1 MKKTLIILL
10 TAILALSLFISCEGD
25 LDEALEAKITVTFD
39 GNGSTDGEMAALKV
53 KKGEDFKL
61 TKNAFEKTD
70 YIFTGWNTAAD
81 GSGTAY
87 ANEGTA
93 KFDKDTTLYAQW
105 IEELTIT
112 FNANNGSETPATKT
126 QKVGKGVETA
136 LDENTFELSGFTF
149 TKWNNEKDGSGTDY
163 ANGAVKTFDSDLE
176 LYAQWA
182 ANTDTPYVVNHYT
195 KNLSDDKYTLSSTDN
210 ETDTTG
216 VLLVLENLKKTI
228 EGFTYDEGFAGTETK
243 GTTKPS
249 SGAVTEAAVLG
260 EGNLVIDLYYSRDS
274 HTVALTKGTDADHI
288 SAITGAGTYAYGA
301 SVSVEATIDSGYK
314 LANWIVTGE
323 TTEVSTDNPYVFT
336 MGASDV
342 AYTANATPISYTVA
356 FNKNN
361 ESATGTMES
370 QSFTY
375 GTAQNLTENG
385 FQYGGKYFG
394 GWATTTS
401 GEKAYSDKQ
410 SVNNLTT
417 TDGDTVT
424 LYAIWTDTPPITII
438 KNTEG
443 PLNLTSGDYTIED
456 ATVTVT
462 GRITI
467 DGSVNLL
474 LPDGMTLNANSGITV
489 SSGNTLVIDKYGST
503 ATGTGTLTADSG
515 NFAAGIGG
523 EDGGSGGTVI
533 IKGGIVNANG
543 GYGAAGIGGG
553 YHGAGGPVNISGG
566 TVTAYGG
573 DDAAGIGGGSG
584 GAGGNVT
591 ITRGTVTAK
600 GGAEGGTG
608 GDAGAGIGGGCNGA
622 GGTVTINGGTVTATG
637 GSGDMEDDGSGAGAG
652 IGGGYKGAGGT
663 VTINGGTVT
672 ATGGKGNKASS
683 GSGAGIGAGED
694 CSSHGTL
701 TIADDVIMMVSTNN
715 TDWSVYDGS
724 TRTRYMKVP
733 EPTVL
738 TSSMTSWEGGKVYT
752 LGNEDLEIAS
762 RITVTGSVGLLLP
775 EDKTLTASS
784 GITVTGTNS
793 LTINGKGSLSAGGST
808 YAAGIGGG
816 NNQAGGKITINGGTV
831 IATGGAGGAGIG
843 GGYNQ
848 AGGTITING
857 GAVTANGGDRAAG
870 IGGGYQGVGGEVTIN
885 GGAVT
890 ANGGDRAAGI
900 GGGWE
905 GTTGGTVTINGGTV
919 EAIGGSNG
927 AGIGGGYYGAGGT
940 VTINNGTVTATG
952 VSGGAGI
959 GGGYYKAGGTVTISG
974 GSVTANGG
982 QNAHGIGRGYVGGS
996 DGTLTLTGVT
1006 MQVKDSED
1014 ASWESYVEDVRH
1026 RYMKAD
1032 EGI

>member
-1 MKKTLIILL
+1 MKKSIIFILL
-10 TAILALSLFISCEGD
+10 TVLILGIFTACNGDVSDELFGFTI
-25 LDEALEAKITVTFD
+25 TFD
-39 GNGSTDGEMAALKV
+39 ANGGQGKMEPQKMSTSGGELNPNTFTRDGYV
-53 KKGEDFKL
+53 FS
-61 TKNAFEKTD
+61 N
-70 YIFTGWNTAAD
+70 WNTVKD

-87 ANEGTA
+87 PDEAEVKFEGN
-93 KFDKDTTLYAQW
+93 TTLYAQW
-105 IEELTIT
+105 IEEVTIT
-112 FNANNGSETPATKT
+112 FNANDGSETPATKT
-126 QKVGKGVETA
+126 QKVGKGVETT

-210 ETDTTG
+210 NTDTTG
-216 VLLVLENLKKTI
+216 VLLTLANLKETI
-228 EGFTYDEGFAGTETK
+228 EGFTYSEGFAGTETK

-249 SGAVTEAAVLG
+249 SGAATEAEVLG

-274 HTVALTKGTDADHI
+274 HTVALTKGTEADNI
-288 SAITGAGTYAYGA
+288 SEITGAGTYAYGA

-385 FQYGGKYFG
+385 FQYEGKYFG

-443 PLNLTSGDYTIED
+443 TLTLTSGDYTIED

-474 LPDGMTLNANSGITV
+474 LPDGKTLNAESGITV
-489 SSGNTLVIDKYGST
+489 STGNTLVIDKYGST
-503 ATGTGTLTADSG
+503 ATGTGTLTANSG

-523 EDGGSGGTVI
+523 EDEGSGGTVI
-533 IKGGIVNANG
+533 INSGTVTANG
-543 GYGAAGIGGG
+543 GAYAAGIGGG
-553 YHGAGGPVNISGG
+553 YHGAGGTVNISGG

-573 DDAAGIGGGSG
+573 EDAAGIGGGSG

-591 ITRGTVTAK
+591 ITGGTVTAY
-600 GGAEGGTG
+600 GGADEGTG

-622 GGTVTINGGTVTATG
+622 GGTVTITGGTVIATG
-637 GSGDMEDDGSGAGAG
+637 GWGDMEDDGSGAGAG
-652 IGGGYKGAGGT
+652 IGGGYKGTGGT

-672 ATGGKGNKASS
+672 ATGGKGNMAAS
-683 GSGAGIGAGED
+683 GSGAGIGAGEEG
-694 CSSHGTL
+694 SSHGTL

-793 LTINGKGSLSAGGST
+793 LTINGKGSLL
-808 YAAGIGGG
+808 
-816 NNQAGGKITINGGTV
+816 
-831 IATGGAGGAGIG
+831 ATGSGGGAGIG
-843 GGYNQ
+843 GAYIAGKKD
-848 AGGTITING
+848 GGTVTING
-857 GAVTANGGDRAAG
+857 GTLTANGGDRAAG
-870 IGGGYQGVGGEVTIN
+870 IGGGYEGAGGTVTIN

-890 ANGGDRAAGI
+890 ATGGENAAGI
-900 GGGWE
+900 GGGWY

-919 EAIGGSNG
+919 EAIGGSSG
-927 AGIGGGYYGAGGT
+927 AGIGGGYYGVGGT

-982 QNAHGIGRGYVGGS
+982 QNAHGIGRGYDGVS
-996 DGTLTLTGVT
+996 DGTLTIGENSTTPHTDGKLRIASGWFLYYGESSASTFIGEGTYDSWSDYAKKYMNVT
-1006 MQVKDSED
+1006 QPST
-1014 ASWESYVEDVRH
+1014 
-1026 RYMKAD
+1026 
-1032 EGI
+1032 